1 MSEGFRTF
9 DHTADLGLEVW
20 AATPERLYALA
31 AEALLAQAIEAP
43 DGEPELEVEIDLE
56 GDDPRD
62 LMVHWL
68 NTALLE
74 ADLRRAVWTRAV
86 VERLT
91 PTSISGRLEGV
102 PRDPAR
108 QIFLR
113 ELKAVS
119 HHALELVLEPPA
131 CRCRLVLD
139 I

>member
-1 MSEGFRTF
+1 MSEGFQTF
-9 DHTADLGLEVW
+9 YHTADLGLEVW

-31 AEALLAQAIEAP
+31 AEALLAQTIEAP
-43 DGEPELEVEIDLE
+43 AGEPELEVEIELE

-91 PTSISGRLEGV
+91 PTTLSGRLEGV

-108 QIFLR
+108 QTFLR

-119 HHALELVLEPPA
+119 HHALELDLEPRA